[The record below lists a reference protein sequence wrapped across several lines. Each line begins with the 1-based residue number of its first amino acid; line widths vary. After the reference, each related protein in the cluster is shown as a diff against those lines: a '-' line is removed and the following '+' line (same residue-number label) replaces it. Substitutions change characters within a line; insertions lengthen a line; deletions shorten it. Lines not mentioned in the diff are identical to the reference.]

1 MINVPPPRLPYIDTS
16 RPTHMPVASMVQPP
30 PVRSGYYPPPSVSQ
44 QYATPAPFS
53 HPVNDMYNAYSSP
66 GNSFQGVKTERPSG
80 PATYYDSLPAHPR
93 PSDQMDTI
101 DSDEEESVDITK
113 VSPIMKYIQ
122 NKLVEHKYHL
132 EMDGPFRYR
141 SDTPGLFI
149 FLLLLVTFVLGQN
162 F

>member
-1 MINVPPPRLPYIDTS
+1 
-16 RPTHMPVASMVQPP
+16 
-30 PVRSGYYPPPSVSQ
+30 
-44 QYATPAPFS
+44 
-53 HPVNDMYNAYSSP
+53 MYNAYSSP
-66 GNSFQGVKTERPSG
+66 TKGYHGLGQVKSERPN
-80 PATYYDSLPAHPR
+80 YYDSLPAQPR
-93 PSDQMDTI
+93 PSDQMEAV
-101 DSDEEESVDITK
+101 DSEDDDDAVDITK

>member
-1 MINVPPPRLPYIDTS
+1 
-16 RPTHMPVASMVQPP
+16 
-30 PVRSGYYPPPSVSQ
+30 
-44 QYATPAPFS
+44 
-53 HPVNDMYNAYSSP
+53 
-66 GNSFQGVKTERPSG
+66 
-80 PATYYDSLPAHPR
+80 
-93 PSDQMDTI
+93 MDTI